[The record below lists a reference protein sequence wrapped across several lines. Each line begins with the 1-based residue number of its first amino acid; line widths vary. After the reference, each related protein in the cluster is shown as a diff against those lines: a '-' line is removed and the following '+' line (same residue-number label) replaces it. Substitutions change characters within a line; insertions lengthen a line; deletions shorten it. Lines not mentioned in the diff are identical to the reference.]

1 MISQTPIMHYLDYYK
16 AWFNALHNANK
27 LTDMKDVHKKGSTF
41 MAILTELWDADML
54 DIKIVERYA
63 EEIVNTTRK
72 KENTYYN

>member
-1 MISQTPIMHYLDYYK
+1 MTNQTHSYVTYYLD
-16 AWFNALHNANK
+16 WFNALHNANK

-41 MAILTELWDADML
+41 MAILTELWDADLL

-63 EEIVNTTRK
+63 EEIVNATRK